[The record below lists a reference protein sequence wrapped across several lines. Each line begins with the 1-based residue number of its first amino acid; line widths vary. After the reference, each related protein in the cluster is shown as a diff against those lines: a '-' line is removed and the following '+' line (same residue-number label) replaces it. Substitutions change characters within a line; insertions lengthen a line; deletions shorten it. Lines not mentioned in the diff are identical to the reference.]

1 MTLPPAIQMTV
12 ALIHA
17 TRNKTHG
24 GREANQEHSNLGSE
38 EKSLDSFDGINDP
51 WISDLHSKKTLIELC
66 ETNVHDWGKSMIKI
80 QLMPGWRLPWLE
92 VDVYEFKPS
101 NPVLLRQF
109 QHFKDAKTGQNI
121 RVEKASPP
129 LGLQSIDSTEDE
141 TKYDTHVKQIATHF
155 MPTFVGQYYVGSRI
169 GMSAHA
175 RDVVVGHLANNME
188 EKLLTEVYYLI
199 ITTYIVAHIL
209 TIPDEHKVDILS
221 KLSNYRPDDYGDKTS
236 PRLANRQI
244 KHFYARLQREMVK
257 MLLGRLQNMLEG
269 SKGYDKW
276 TDAFIIV
283 LGLAIAVEG
292 IQKNV
297 NSILDGRVGQ
307 GDFER
312 SFAEESANEAVRRI
326 DGCFDIIIELFQ
338 KKYARSCNPIKDCK
352 NDWSAKIT
360 QPGMITCLQ
369 KLSSLIQDKRNFL
382 EERTRVAVSMHNWRQ
397 YTSRITARFLLS
409 FL

>member
-1 MTLPPAIQMTV
+1 
-12 ALIHA
+12 
-17 TRNKTHG
+17 
-24 GREANQEHSNLGSE
+24 
-38 EKSLDSFDGINDP
+38 
-51 WISDLHSKKTLIELC
+51 
-66 ETNVHDWGKSMIKI
+66 MIKI
-80 QLMPGWRLPWLE
+80 QLTPGWGLPWLE

-101 NPVLLRQF
+101 NPELLRQF
-109 QHFKDAKTGQNI
+109 QHLKDAKTGQNM

-129 LGLQSIDSTEDE
+129 LGLQNIDYIEDV

-155 MPTFVGQYYVGSRI
+155 MPIFVGRYYAGEK
-169 GMSAHA
+169 
-175 RDVVVGHLANNME
+175 E
-188 EKLLTEVYYLI
+188 EFAKQMFECLVNIDPAQGTEQKLLTEVYYLI
-199 ITTYIVAHIL
+199 MTTYIVSHTL
-209 TIPDEHKVDILS
+209 TIPEEHKVEILS
-221 KLSNYRPDDYGDKTS
+221 KLSNYGPDDYGDKTS

-244 KHFYARLQREMVK
+244 KHFYARLQREMMK

-269 SKGYDKW
+269 SRGYDEW

-283 LGLAIAVEG
+283 LGLAIATEG
-292 IQKNV
+292 ILKNV
-297 NSILDGRVGQ
+297 NSILDSRVGQ
-307 GDFER
+307 GDCEM